1 MATSVSALP
10 AVPNRNSSPDTFS
23 DDADAFLGALP
34 TFRTELNAVGAEAE
48 TNKNTATTQAGIAT
62 TQAGIATTQAG
73 TATTQSG
80 IATTKAAAALASA
93 NAAAASALDAETDV
107 NEFRVK
113 YLGNKTTDPAL
124 DNSGNPLIEGALYFN
139 TTIDLMRVYNGASW
153 QDASSSVNG
162 TANRYNYTAT
172 AGQTTFA
179 ATYDIGYVD
188 VYFNG
193 TRLIDGD
200 DFTAT
205 NGSTVVLTVGA
216 GLGDSVYIIGFG
228 NFLFSKPIPSEIGN
242 GGKIL
247 TTDGL
252 AVPTLSWTD
261 RTRLSAGTAALP
273 TYSFSLDNDTG
284 AYSPAANTWA
294 VATGGVQ
301 RLSIN
306 NTGASFSGTLSVTGQ
321 ITGNVTGNVT
331 GTASN
336 VTGVVALANGGTG
349 AATAT
354 SALTNLYR
362 GAWLRETPGGTLV
375 AGNAYGIWTGE
386 GAVTMYLPAY
396 ASATVGDRIYLQNL
410 HLTWGSANLTIAL
423 SDIKSRIMLLSENL
437 VCNVNAGSI
446 VLTCVW
452 KDTAFAEW
460 NVAYGG

>member
-73 TATTQSG
+73 TATTQAG

-107 NEFRVK
+107 NEFRIK
-113 YLGNKTTDPAL
+113 YLGNKATDPTL

-242 GGKIL
+242 GDKIL

-252 AVPTLSWTD
+252 AVPTLSWRD

-273 TYSFSLDNDTG
+273 SYSFSLDTDTG

-294 VATGGVQ
+294 VATGGAE
-301 RLSIN
+301 RLRVTN
-306 NTGASFSGTLSVTGQ
+306 SGLAVTGILTATGGFPWAS
-321 ITGNVTGNVT
+321 ITSKPTTISGYGITDAVTTAGAQSVGGVKTFTSAPVYDENIQVIAVNT
-331 GTASN
+331 TAVKARTYVLTASLTLTLPASPSAGWWVKLVN
-336 VTGVVALANGGTG
+336 RSNTVTAIVSRNAQNIMGLAEDMTFDNLNAGV
-349 AATAT
+349 
-354 SALTNLYR
+354 
-362 GAWLRETPGGTLV
+362 TLV
-375 AGNAYGIWTGE
+375 FTD
-386 GAVTMYLPAY
+386 
-396 ASATVGDRIYLQNL
+396 ATRGWV
-410 HLTWGSANLTIAL
+410 
-423 SDIKSRIMLLSENL
+423 
-437 VCNVNAGSI
+437 VV
-446 VLTCVW
+446 
-452 KDTAFAEW
+452 
-460 NVAYGG
+460 